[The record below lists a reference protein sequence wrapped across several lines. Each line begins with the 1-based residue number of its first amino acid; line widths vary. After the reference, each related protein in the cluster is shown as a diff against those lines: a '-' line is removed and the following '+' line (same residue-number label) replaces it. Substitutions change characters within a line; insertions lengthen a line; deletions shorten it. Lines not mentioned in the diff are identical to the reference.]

1 MSGGWS
7 LARRRRY
14 HAAPTAAV
22 ARAAATAT
30 TVPRMNDQ
38 PERARRGGGAKTDGA
53 GTVDVSFD
61 ELCGFGIAHI
71 VYEGDK
77 HSVPERLVHEL
88 SGAVRSTA

>member
-1 MSGGWS
+1 MELKRTG
-7 LARRRRY
+7 LR
-14 HAAPTAAV
+14 
-22 ARAAATAT
+22 
-30 TVPRMNDQ
+30 
-38 PERARRGGGAKTDGA
+38 
-53 GTVDVSFD
+53 TVDVSFD